1 MTMNTNIPPHI
12 SPITWMEAGSLLF
25 QFSKHPNLLERDL
38 DSGNMTDNHIT
49 CTGVI
54 IQLLN
59 KSFVVGA
66 NKTLFQLFCRSF
78 QNKCV
83 TLRWDK
89 CLFPRD
95 CDAQAETL
103 QPYALRP

>member
-1 MTMNTNIPPHI
+1 MTMDTNILPHI
-12 SPITWMEAGSLLF
+12 SPTTWMEAGSLLF

-38 DSGNMTDNHIT
+38 DSGNMPDNHIT
-49 CTGVI
+49 CTDVT

-59 KSFVVGA
+59 NSFVVGA
-66 NKTLFQLFCRSF
+66 NKSLFQLFCRSF

-83 TLRWDK
+83 TLRWAK

-95 CDAQAETL
+95 LDVC
-103 QPYALRP
+103 

>member
-1 MTMNTNIPPHI
+1 MVSARMV
-12 SPITWMEAGSLLF
+12 ARF
-25 QFSKHPNLLERDL
+25 QLEHHNLLERDL

-49 CTGVI
+49 YTGVI

-66 NKTLFQLFCRSF
+66 NKTLFQLFYRSF

-83 TLRWDK
+83 TLRWAK
-89 CLFPRD
+89 CLYPRD
-95 CDAQAETL
+95 LDVC
-103 QPYALRP
+103 